1 MFFSRNN
8 DVRMIGELATTLC
21 LSLISLT
28 NPRPKQDFGDL
39 FLCFHEKSKVVVSFF
54 CSPKYARNRLVCTT
68 SQVG

>member
-1 MFFSRNN
+1 MVFSRNN

-39 FLCFHEKSKVVVSFF
+39 FLCFHEKSKVSGIFF
-54 CSPKYARNRLVCTT
+54 LLS
-68 SQVG
+68 